1 MAFTYGKIKSSNFT
15 LAVLFILSIGVYLRF
30 PFACAPQKSFSLLTT
45 FDTNF
50 SSTLGGLDTRQNA
63 PKRSD
68 LPVKPPSLL
77 FRPNAG
83 TRVALEDHLCDNS
96 AHGKSNMTREID
108 WQVQSECALLQLL
121 VPQAKLTYVRRRMNW
136 AMELFMTNN
145 ANKPQVKQEKL
156 QQCWRT
162 LYEGILHRHGVAWK
176 IQQGSETF
184 LHAMK
189 WTNMR
194 INDVTGEVLG
204 LIYPKYEIEESA
216 TGAYGSFDLEEAK
229 RGVESMRENG
239 FYIMKRRL
247 PQNMVQ
253 NFINK
258 TKLLRY
264 HNHARFDS
272 SLRDGSVN
280 FVKDQNDVPRKIPE
294 ALGIM
299 GDPTIVYILQEYF
312 GCSPLNT
319 QTNTWWSVSGS
330 LGSARTQQWHQD
342 FTWIKFVKLF
352 LYLND
357 VTKENGAHRYTPGS
371 FKNLDPVLSRI
382 KSYSASTR
390 IDDRVMEEL
399 YPGKSRY
406 MEGKSGTIILEDTRG
421 FHAGT
426 ALKSGYRHLM
436 QWEFAISS
444 FRYSPE
450 EWRTTSLCRNT
461 FGGNILRNLMAFPRV
476 FERYN
481 FKDC

>member
-1 MAFTYGKIKSSNFT
+1 MDLSGWFDVERVLYVDKLVCQKSMNPRCTF
-15 LAVLFILSIGVYLRF
+15 AILFSLSIGAYLCF
-30 PFACAPQKSFSLLTT
+30 QIASVPPT
-45 FDTNF
+45 F
-50 SSTLGGLDTRQNA
+50 SSTLEAVATKQNVF
-63 PKRSD
+63 KRSS
-68 LPVKPPSLL
+68 LSVKPPSLL
-77 FRPNAG
+77 FRPKAG
-83 TRVALEDHLCDNS
+83 TRASLEDYLCDNS
-96 AHGKSNMTREID
+96 TTKID

-121 VPQAKLTYVRRRMNW
+121 VPQPKLTYVRQRMKW
-136 AMELFMTNN
+136 AMESFLTNN
-145 ANKPQVKQEKL
+145 KDKPNVKQEKL

-162 LYEGILHRHGVAWK
+162 LYEGILHVHGVSWK
-176 IQQGSETF
+176 IKQGSETF

-194 INDVTGEVLG
+194 INDVTGEILG
-204 LIYPKYEIEESA
+204 LIYPKYEIEENA
-216 TGAYGSFDLEEAK
+216 TGAYGPFDLEEAK
-229 RGVESMRENG
+229 RGVESMRKNG

-247 PQNMVQ
+247 PKNMVQ
-253 NFINK
+253 KCINK

-264 HNHARFDS
+264 RNHAFNP

-280 FVKDQNDVPRKIPE
+280 FIKDQNDVARNIPE

-357 VTKENGAHRYTPGS
+357 VTKENGAHRYIPGS

-450 EWRTTSLCRNT
+450 EWRSTSLCRNT
-461 FGGNILRNLMAFPRV
+461 YGENIMRNVMAFPRV
-476 FERYN
+476 FERYS